1 MWLKGYRV
9 TGGNLHLLCV
19 LGTRLLLQLMKVNQW
34 LGRPGLRRLFTC
46 SSDLS
51 KLQSMPVAL
60 LNPQLNFSA
69 SDDMW
74 ILDFMA
80 PLL

>member
-1 MWLKGYRV
+1 M
-9 TGGNLHLLCV
+9 HLLCI
-19 LGTRLLLQLMKVNQW
+19 LGTQLLLQLMKVNQW
-34 LGRPGLRRLFTC
+34 LGRPGLGRPGLRSLFTC

-51 KLQSMPVAL
+51 KLQRMPVAL